1 MQNKCRIALEDLQPY
16 LRDPDQW
23 SDDLHRGNFL
33 RGCTARPQSLAKT
46 SRREA
51 VAARSIRRIMLT
63 LPKQWQLIAPK
74 LIDLAQRKLAVGTWS
89 AANSI
94 SQIHLAAAAALY
106 RRSFG
111 N

>member
-63 LPKQWQLIAPK
+63 LPAVATHRAEVDRPGP
-74 LIDLAQRKLAVGTWS
+74 AQACGW
-89 AANSI
+89 
-94 SQIHLAAAAALY
+94 HLVCGEFYFADSLS
-106 RRSFG
+106 RCRCTLPETPFG